1 MHDISRM
8 LTYWPSNTGS
18 LECPV
23 FLSSTFQATKHIIIS
38 CLSEA
43 KTHSNTPCVGTSV
56 CHQAISVTTNFP
68 SVLHPDKLNL
78 QLWHFSSSVCLPLPR
93 WKAVEWRQRARGR
106 ERDTYKSE
114 RELDRW
120 GVLGSVEVEAC
131 SFVTPCLLIIYIK
144 LTFGE
149 FTLGSVIVFFRQFCI
164 ANRENGILSTLT
176 NF

>member
-1 MHDISRM
+1 MNSPQVITWVMSIGAEANKFEDKRKRCGARNTDVMLLILRCRGLESLVIVLTWIFMHNISRM

-23 FLSSTFQATKHIIIS
+23 SLSSTFQATKHIIIS

-43 KTHSNTPCVGTSV
+43 KTHSNTACVGTSV

-106 ERDTYKSE
+106 ERVTYKE
-114 RELDRW
+114 RE
-120 GVLGSVEVEAC
+120 S
-131 SFVTPCLLIIYIK
+131 
-144 LTFGE
+144 
-149 FTLGSVIVFFRQFCI
+149 
-164 ANRENGILSTLT
+164 
-176 NF
+176 